1 MTTNKSAMF
10 SSRWLMQ
17 VSLIAAAYFATGRLG
32 LLLAIP
38 PGYATAIFPPAGI
51 ALAAML
57 LWGRRVWPGVFI
69 GSMIMNVWV
78 SLNVRTPPASFD
90 WYTILLSA
98 SIAVGATLQ
107 ALAGAWLV
115 RRFMQYP
122 HAFDNARHIVIFI
135 TVVAFGSCLINATL
149 GPLWLST
156 VPADAG
162 VNDSGMRNAV
172 SWNLYFRN
180 SLNWWVGDAIGVLI
194 FTPLILIWRDKTGP
208 AWLRK
213 RLAVSLPMLLML
225 TLTVVIFV
233 LASNSEERRI
243 RLEFEKIARQE
254 SSAIERQLDIHREY
268 IYAIRGFFESSEFVT
283 REEFTTFVSRHLAMN
298 PSIQGFS
305 WEPLVRR
312 EEREAYERAA
322 REAGYDGFTFTQRA
336 TQDELSPLVP
346 AGERDVYFPVYY
358 AAPYT
363 GNERAL
369 GYDLAS
375 SDIRRRALEWA
386 RDSGEIAA
394 TARLSLV
401 QSDVVAPEFLLYCP
415 VYANGQPL
423 ESVEERRQHL
433 IGYISGVFKTAVL
446 IERSLDR
453 SKQPQD
459 SALRI
464 QLFDATDPPLRD
476 KLYSTVRPGDD
487 CKLDWSQRLTIGG
500 RMWELHVCGTQ
511 QYLESRG
518 NLFSWVILAGG
529 LLFTGLLQAFLLSTA
544 GRAQAF
550 ERLLELRTG
559 ELRRSEARHAAVVKG
574 AGEGI
579 IVIDGT
585 GIITSINAAALKVFG
600 YDEQAL
606 IGRNVTA
613 LMPPDLAA
621 RHIEGFSR
629 YLRTGESRVIGQ
641 TVRVEGLTRNGARF
655 PIELSIS
662 RFDAPGGPFFV
673 GILRDISER
682 VETEERLKQSEERY
696 RLLVN
701 AAPFAIIL
709 VNREGK
715 MSLVN
720 DEAERLFGYTRDEL
734 IGHSIE
740 MLLPERYRDDHIL
753 QRGHYLNHPE
763 RRKMGRNRELFG
775 LHKSGK
781 EIPVDIDLSPIEL
794 RQGMYVQ
801 AAIKDLRDIRKA
813 QEELKATNRFLDSVI
828 ENIPNMVFI
837 KDAKDLRFVRF
848 NKAGEELLGHSR
860 ADLIGKND
868 YDFFPKDQA
877 DSFTS
882 KDRDVF
888 RQGGVHDIPEEPVE
902 TKGRGRRLLHTKKIP
917 ILDDNG
923 RPLYLLGISED
934 ITERRMA
941 EERLQQRTDELAR
954 SNKELEQFAYIASHD
969 LSEPLRKI
977 QAFGDLLERL
987 AAEKLDEKGKKYVGY
1002 MRDAAERMK
1011 TLINDLLQ
1019 LSRVTSK
1026 ARPFERVSIKAAID
1040 DALADLETRIKE
1052 SDGTV
1057 NVGPMPEIEAEPTQM
1072 RQLFQN
1078 LIGNALKYRKP
1089 GVPPVVI
1096 VSAVPLSEPGFNG
1109 YRFEISDNG
1118 IGFEEKF
1125 SDKIFQVFQR
1135 LHARGEYEGTGIGLA
1150 ICEKIVTRHNG
1161 RIRVTSTPDVGSVF
1175 TVELPAI
1182 QADSAREEGET

>member
-1 MTTNKSAMF
+1 
-10 SSRWLMQ
+10 
-17 VSLIAAAYFATGRLG
+17 
-32 LLLAIP
+32 
-38 PGYATAIFPPAGI
+38 
-51 ALAAML
+51 
-57 LWGRRVWPGVFI
+57 
-69 GSMIMNVWV
+69 
-78 SLNVRTPPASFD
+78 
-90 WYTILLSA
+90 
-98 SIAVGATLQ
+98 
-107 ALAGAWLV
+107 
-115 RRFMQYP
+115 
-122 HAFDNARHIVIFI
+122 
-135 TVVAFGSCLINATL
+135 
-149 GPLWLST
+149 
-156 VPADAG
+156 
-162 VNDSGMRNAV
+162 
-172 SWNLYFRN
+172 
-180 SLNWWVGDAIGVLI
+180 
-194 FTPLILIWRDKTGP
+194 
-208 AWLRK
+208 
-213 RLAVSLPMLLML
+213 
-225 TLTVVIFV
+225 
-233 LASNSEERRI
+233 
-243 RLEFEKIARQE
+243 
-254 SSAIERQLDIHREY
+254 
-268 IYAIRGFFESSEFVT
+268 
-283 REEFTTFVSRHLAMN
+283 
-298 PSIQGFS
+298 
-305 WEPLVRR
+305 
-312 EEREAYERAA
+312 
-322 REAGYDGFTFTQRA
+322 
-336 TQDELSPLVP
+336 
-346 AGERDVYFPVYY
+346 
-358 AAPYT
+358 
-363 GNERAL
+363 
-369 GYDLAS
+369 
-375 SDIRRRALEWA
+375 
-386 RDSGEIAA
+386 
-394 TARLSLV
+394 
-401 QSDVVAPEFLLYCP
+401 
-415 VYANGQPL
+415 
-423 ESVEERRQHL
+423 
-433 IGYISGVFKTAVL
+433 
-446 IERSLDR
+446 
-453 SKQPQD
+453 
-459 SALRI
+459 
-464 QLFDATDPPLRD
+464 
-476 KLYSTVRPGDD
+476 
-487 CKLDWSQRLTIGG
+487 
-500 RMWELHVCGTQ
+500 
-511 QYLESRG
+511 
-518 NLFSWVILAGG
+518 
-529 LLFTGLLQAFLLSTA
+529 
-544 GRAQAF
+544 
-550 ERLLELRTG
+550 
-559 ELRRSEARHAAVVKG
+559 
-574 AGEGI
+574 
-579 IVIDGT
+579 
-585 GIITSINAAALKVFG
+585 
-600 YDEQAL
+600 
-606 IGRNVTA
+606 
-613 LMPPDLAA
+613 
-621 RHIEGFSR
+621 
-629 YLRTGESRVIGQ
+629 
-641 TVRVEGLTRNGARF
+641 
-655 PIELSIS
+655 
-662 RFDAPGGPFFV
+662 
-673 GILRDISER
+673 
-682 VETEERLKQSEERY
+682 
-696 RLLVN
+696 
-701 AAPFAIIL
+701 IL